1 MNNDKDKRY
10 GQHGQGLG
18 EYALLLVLVAIGV
31 FLLLQLL
38 GFSVQDVYC
47 KVTEAISGSPTC
59 APQKYC
65 GDDFAGG
72 LDAWRTL
79 RGQPVS
85 QDGKLCL
92 QKDSQTFNTCSM
104 EQKQSDYVIRMDD
117 VVLDKG
123 NGYGVFFRTTDSG
136 RGPSG
141 YIFQYDPGMK
151 YHGYPPNG
159 AYLIRRWVNGREIW
173 TPLAIAPIPG
183 DVYAVPHDIE
193 IIVQGDTFTVK
204 IDGQQVLQ
212 AADST
217 YQSGGVGLRTWDNTQ
232 VCSAEYSLLPTP

>member
-1 MNNDKDKRY
+1 MEMKR
-10 GQHGQGLG
+10 QRGQGTA

-31 FLLLQLL
+31 FLLLQLM
-38 GFSVQDVYC
+38 GISVRDAYC
-47 KVTEAISGSPTC
+47 KTVQAISGSPVC
-59 APQKYC
+59 APQEYC

-72 LDAWRTL
+72 TEAWRTA

-85 QDGKLCL
+85 QNGKLCL

-104 EQKQSDYVIRMDD
+104 QQGQGDYVIRMDD

-123 NGYGVFFRTTDSG
+123 NGYGVFFRTTDTDKG
-136 RGPSG
+136 ASG

-159 AYLIRRWVNGREIW
+159 AYLIRRWVNGREVW
-173 TPLAIAPIPG
+173 TPLAITPIPDG
-183 DVYAVPHDIE
+183 DIYNTPHDIE
-193 IIVQGDTFTVK
+193 ITVKGNTFTVK
-204 IDGQQVLQ
+204 VDGQQVLQ

-217 YQSGGVGLRTWDNTQ
+217 YASGGVGLRTWDNTQ
-232 VCSAEYSLLPTP
+232 VCSGGYSLLPVP